1 MSAKKKTPKLKSRGI
16 LAKSVLVL
24 LAGYFIFS
32 IFSTRIDIANKK
44 AELQG
49 LKEKTEALRLSNEEY
64 KTLLETCGTDS
75 YIERIAR
82 EKLNYVYPNERV
94 YIDRSGK

>member
-1 MSAKKKTPKLKSRGI
+1 MSARKRKASLKSKGI

-44 AELQG
+44 AEYEA
-49 LKEKTEALRLSNEEY
+49 LKEKTDALEITNEEY

-82 EKLNYVYPNERV
+82 EKLDYVYPNERV
-94 YIDRSGK
+94 YVDRSGK